1 MTEELAQL
9 DLTVDGQIDTDDL
22 QTMVEN
28 HVQTSNGETGTFLG
42 DVNLDGNVSVLE
54 DAFLLVGNLGAL
66 ATSYAQGDLNLDGT
80 VSVLEDA
87 FLLIGNLGASNAP
100 AP

>member
-1 MTEELAQL
+1 MW
-9 DLTVDGQIDTDDL
+9 
-22 QTMVEN
+22 
-28 HVQTSNGETGTFLG
+28 
-42 DVNLDGNVSVLE
+42 E
-54 DAFLLVGNLGAL
+54 DAFVLVGNLGAL